1 MQETAEMDA
10 DNSKQGV
17 APDKAWIG
25 WLQIGAIAGVIA
37 LALFLT
43 VVLSSGREN
52 APAPAPD
59 RNTVPVELVQP
70 RTTSHAVTVTLTGTV
85 AARANV
91 ALTPQVSGRV
101 MALSEN
107 VRTGARFNAGEI
119 LFEIDPH
126 DYEIAVARAGA
137 AVADAQSALDQLE
150 AEAAINRVEW
160 RREYPDREITPL
172 AAREPQLLAAR
183 ARLTSAQADLAQAQ
197 LNLERTRIQ
206 FPFDGRVID
215 SQIEI
220 GQLVAA
226 GQSYGAVYDSAR
238 LEVVAPIPPADLARL
253 DGAQGR
259 NARLSITETGQ
270 VLDATIDREGAI
282 LDDRTR
288 FIDLFI
294 TPGQI
299 TALRPGQFIEVD
311 ITGPHMNAVMA
322 LPEEALVGLNT
333 VRIVRDGDINEV
345 RVNVLDRP
353 RSAVIVTP
361 FDTGEGVV
369 VTPVPESA
377 LGRPAR
383 ILSAREN

>member
-1 MQETAEMDA
+1 
-10 DNSKQGV
+10 
-17 APDKAWIG
+17 
-25 WLQIGAIAGVIA
+25 
-37 LALFLT
+37 
-43 VVLSSGREN
+43 
-52 APAPAPD
+52 
-59 RNTVPVELVQP
+59 
-70 RTTSHAVTVTLTGTV
+70 VTLTGTV

-220 GQLVAA
+220 GQLIAA